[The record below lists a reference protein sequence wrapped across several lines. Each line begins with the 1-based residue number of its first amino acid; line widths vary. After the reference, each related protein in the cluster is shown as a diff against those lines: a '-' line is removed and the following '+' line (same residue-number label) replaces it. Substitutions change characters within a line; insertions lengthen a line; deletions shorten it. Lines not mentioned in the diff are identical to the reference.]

1 MGWIEA
7 KGSEQWPEVRPSH
20 SCSTTTSKKKTK
32 LPKLPIYKS
41 ASLVPAPWCS
51 QTAADLGAV
60 IKFLSCKGIFDSLW
74 HIKDNYTEF
83 YSNIV
88 VDPLFSLPAIS
99 VELRRKSGC
108 NNTSSLITATHHSSR
123 TDAGHGTELPGA
135 THGFCTEILFLC
147 LFYVF
152 SHSMCVISGPPGF
165 RRAIKRLTVSLR
177 CQKEASCSVP
187 TGPHIIRITNDS

>member
-20 SCSTTTSKKKTK
+20 SYSPTTLKNKTK

-60 IKFLSCKGIFDSLW
+60 IKVLSCKGIFDSLW
-74 HIKDNYTEF
+74 DIKDNYTEF
-83 YSNIV
+83 YNTGNTV

-108 NNTSSLITATHHSSR
+108 NNTSSLITATQHNSR

-135 THGFCTEILFLC
+135 THGFCVF
-147 LFYVF
+147 FHGF
-152 SHSMCVISGPPGF
+152 SHSVCMISGPPGF
-165 RRAIKRLTVSLR
+165 WCAIKRLMVSLG

-187 TGPHIIRITNDS
+187 TGCHIIRITNDS